1 VKWPVAILA
10 VSALIITGCGATEDD
25 QSTEVPAPTISES
38 VSPPPTE
45 ETQPLTTPSEL
56 WQQALDNTAQA
67 NATAIE
73 VQLITN
79 VEGFERIVAG
89 IGYVEMAPAFGDIT
103 WTDDLG
109 TTREV
114 VTANGHFLELDD
126 TWLEIERDGA
136 LPTTVAF
143 DPLAGLADA
152 TNVVEVGTEDVA
164 GVPTIRLDADVNA
177 NDGTRSWVSAK
188 RNGLSSQTPPN
199 LRSSRQSGSILMDE
213 SFAYCGST
221 KHLVSMAIPSLPPT
235 SICSPTRVRPS
246 RSRFPRPPTPY
257 LPPSSRLGL

>member
-10 VSALIITGCGATEDD
+10 VSALIITGCSATDDD

-152 TNVVEVGTEDVA
+152 TNVVEVGTEDVE

-177 NDGTRSWVSAK
+177 NDGTATMGFSEEERTVFSDSPESSLIATIWVDTDGRIVRILREYEASSIDGDPISAT
-188 RNGLSSQTPPN
+188 NLYLLSNQGQAQPIEVPETA
-199 LRSSRQSGSILMDE
+199 D
-213 SFAYCGST
+213 A
-221 KHLVSMAIPSLPPT
+221 LPAP
-235 SICSPTRVRPS
+235 
-246 RSRFPRPPTPY
+246 
-257 LPPSSRLGL
+257 L